1 MCACVRM
8 SPTSKSTAFPR
19 INHGEVREADAVDFP
34 FHAFSCRTARTT
46 RRQKMPRGRAVSSG
60 RSDTSEVDLEGMA
73 EGELAKL
80 QRKYRL
86 KEGDRQAYS
95 IESQDV
101 IRRQLAEMQ
110 TLEREREELL
120 KNLDVAESRKNQ
132 TRDQES
138 HANLCNLLVQKD
150 DVEEQLAR
158 EKRLIAELEEE
169 IRLWDRKLVEQLKAV
184 GGSAGSLR
192 RSAQTHKHIR
202 VMENRLERALT
213 KFNSQL
219 AKNATTREELDIMRI
234 ERSRFEQLYQ
244 KLQKELHET
253 RKAIGAAIDDSSA
266 AYDARD
272 EAQTKMLQ
280 LKEKTEKDLVQH
292 MAEMKE
298 LQRIIDHDRKLKEFM
313 TTKTQERAISEE
325 VLEARR
331 RREKEESERKRRD
344 PTEETVETYEAAF
357 EQIRSITNEDNLD
370 ILVSKFIEVEDRNFA
385 LFNYVNEQN
394 NETER
399 LMEQIA
405 EIKKEID
412 GFKAQGV
419 RLDQE
424 HRMILKEIE
433 YKQEAAI
440 KQANS
445 YEDQLKGVMKILD
458 QLKTGIDILFS
469 KMNCDR
475 SVLSDMLGSTSTI
488 RDNNI
493 MQYLGLIE
501 QKTNEILACQS
512 YLDSKNYD
520 KPYDPQESALL
531 LLGQMTDFH
540 SPSLQILPPSTGDDY
555 DSGTDSPVPE
565 EDERPLTQSEL
576 RERIMRGVLKK
587 EERASKK
594 LQLNDSTSKHVAIST
609 SRKRLQEV

>member
-1 MCACVRM
+1 
-8 SPTSKSTAFPR
+8 
-19 INHGEVREADAVDFP
+19 
-34 FHAFSCRTARTT
+34 
-46 RRQKMPRGRAVSSG
+46 MPRGRAVSSG
-60 RSDTSEVDLEGMA
+60 RSDSSDVDLEGIA
-73 EGELAKL
+73 EGELTKL
-80 QRKYRL
+80 QRKFRL

-110 TLEREREELL
+110 ALDRERQELL
-120 KNLDVAESRKNQ
+120 INLDVAESRRNQ
-132 TRDQES
+132 ARDHES
-138 HANLCNLLVQKD
+138 RESLSNLLEQKD

-158 EKRLIAELEEE
+158 EKELIADLEEE
-169 IRLWDRKLVEQLKAV
+169 IRIWEKKLSEQRKAV

-192 RSAQTHKHIR
+192 RSAHTHKSIR
-202 VMENRLERALT
+202 VMENRLDRALT

-219 AKNATTREELDIMRI
+219 AKNSSMREELDIMRI
-234 ERSRFEQLYQ
+234 EKTRFEQLHR
-244 KLQKELHET
+244 KLEKELHET
-253 RKAIGAAIDDSSA
+253 RKEIGAVIDDSSS

-280 LKEKTEKDLVQH
+280 LKEKTEKDLAQH
-292 MAEMKE
+292 TAEIKE

-313 TTKTQERAISEE
+313 NTKTHERSISEE

-357 EQIRSITNEDNLD
+357 QQIRSITSEDNLD

-399 LMEQIA
+399 LLDQIA
-405 EIKKEID
+405 EIKKEIED
-412 GFKAQGV
+412 FKAQGV

-424 HRMILKEIE
+424 HKMILRELERKHE
-433 YKQEAAI
+433 EATR
-440 KQANS
+440 QANS
-445 YEDQLKGVMKILD
+445 YQEQLKGVMKVLD
-458 QLKTGIDILFS
+458 QLKTGIDILFA
-469 KMNCDR
+469 KINCDR
-475 SVLSDMLGSTSTI
+475 SVLNAMLGSSSNI

-520 KPYDPQESALL
+520 KPYDPHETALL
-531 LLGQMTDFH
+531 LLGQMTDFQ
-540 SPSLQILPPSTGDDY
+540 SPSLQILPPSTGDEY
-555 DSGTDSPVPE
+555 DSDMDSPLAE
-565 EDERPLTQSEL
+565 EEERPLTQSEL

-594 LQLNDSTSKHVAIST
+594 GNLNETALSKTGLVST
-609 SRKRLQEV
+609 SRRRQAEA